1 MPRNPWLRAVM
12 LVVVPFVTS
21 AEPVPPDNPIK
32 PFELVNDDTVVFIG
46 SEFTEQRIRHN
57 HLEAALTAR
66 WPGRGLRF
74 YNLGWSG
81 DTPAAASRGYFGGA
95 AEGYRRLMEELKRIK
110 PSAVF
115 LEYGAIA
122 SYDGPDGVQPF
133 LTRLEKLVADIR
145 KITKRIVI
153 VTPAPVESKPRIQ
166 EAITTL
172 QSNRAAI
179 TRVLVGYG
187 RDRGFHVVD
196 LFQAGF
202 PIKEKTGY
210 THDGIRLTGASYAM
224 MADRTLEALK
234 VKAPELSPGKSAR
247 LRDLIARKNDLYFH
261 RYRPQNETY
270 LRGFRKHEQG
280 KNAREIP
287 LFDAM
292 IAQAEARIAAFIQG
306 KALPPAPEAIPPA
319 PRTVNALDPEDERRE
334 LKAPPGFNISLF
346 AAEPMIRNPIHMNW
360 DARGRLW
367 VATSPIYPHIMPGA
381 RPSDEIIV
389 LEDTN
394 GDGRADK
401 RTVFAD
407 DLLIPTAVLPDDRGG
422 AYVANSTEVLHLS
435 DTDGDGR
442 ADARQVV
449 LAGFGTEDTHHIL
462 HTFMWG
468 PDGALYFNQSIYI
481 HTHTETPHGV
491 ERLMGSGIWRL
502 QTDTHKAEIVSRGM
516 VNPWG
521 HEFNRWGQSFAT
533 DGAGGNGIN
542 YAFRGSAFAT
552 ANGYRR
558 VLPGLNPGRPKYC
571 GLAVISGRGFPEDW
585 QDTLVANDF
594 RGNRTHRFALEQQD
608 SGYISKQQ
616 ADVITSGHRAFR
628 PVDLKMGPDGALYI
642 ADWYN
647 PIINHGEVD
656 FRDPRRDTEHGRIWR
671 LIRNDAPR
679 IERPDFIGSSI
690 PQLVS
695 MLGSAEQY
703 TRNTARRQLVL
714 RDTSKVVQTLRKQLT
729 SLKHTSPSFEQDRLE
744 ILWAFQAIGMMELP
758 LWDAVASSPDF
769 RARATAMRV
778 LDDWGP
784 QSDGGLER
792 LRQGIADEHPQVRLE
807 AVNTARYFDSDE
819 AAAISLE
826 ALDHTMDPYLDFAL
840 WETMR
845 RLEPRWL
852 PKFLAGKQTFG
863 GNPRQVAFAIKAV
876 EKPQALN
883 PLVDLLA
890 DGKLDARATRD
901 TISLVGE
908 MGSPT
913 HLNVIYEQA
922 LADPMTRTATLNAL
936 VTAGS
941 RAKPTIDL
949 SRVVGLLDQPQGAH
963 LAGIWQVEA
972 AKPTLI
978 TLAKAPATDEALRR
992 GSLMGLAAFGDHST
1006 LSDIAGSNQ
1015 PVRQRRQAIQA
1026 LVPLDPAVA
1035 AEPAAKLLT
1044 DPAAEAEA
1052 EAVVGAFLL
1061 HKSGPS
1067 ALTTALKG
1075 QSLPPAVATLG
1086 LRQATTA
1093 GKRGEALASLFS
1105 SSASPPKMP
1114 QKLTETELAQLV
1126 KDVAAS
1132 GDPIRGEAIYR
1143 RPALACMACHAIAGG
1158 GGKVGPD
1165 MVSLGASSPV
1175 DYIIDSLLSPSA
1187 KIKEGYHTV
1196 AVTMKNG
1203 STISGTLIREGGGSI
1218 VVRDGTGR
1226 EVEIADAQVQSKTV
1240 APVSL
1245 MPPALTAS
1253 LDRSEFR
1260 DLVAYLSSLGRDG
1273 AYKAPSNAFVRRW
1286 KCADRLTFS
1295 RVDGS
1300 LPPNEVKGRTLRYTI
1315 EVTKAGR
1322 IAMLLV
1328 DPASVTVTHSDKKIP
1343 IEASSGLKSRTDLQP
1358 ATSQGVIRMGRMIV
1372 DLPRGRHYFDMQVS
1386 PHRKAPLRIEV
1397 VEVPGSA
1404 GRARPVNE

>member
-1 MPRNPWLRAVM
+1 M
-12 LVVVPFVTS
+12 LVLLIIPIIST
-21 AEPVPPDNPIK
+21 AKPVSVDNATK
-32 PFELVNDDTVVFIG
+32 QFELINGDTVVFIG
-46 SEFTEQRIRHN
+46 SEFTEQRIREN
-57 HLEAALTAR
+57 YLEATLTAR
-66 WPGRGLRF
+66 WPDRRLRF

-95 AEGYRRLMEELKRIK
+95 AEGYRRLLEELQRIK
-110 PSAVF
+110 PTIVF

-122 SYDGPDGVQPF
+122 SYNGPDGVQPF
-133 LTRLEKLVADIR
+133 LAQLNKLISDVQ
-145 KITKRIVI
+145 KITNRIVI
-153 VTPAPVESKPRIQ
+153 VTPTPVETKPRI
-166 EAITTL
+166 EETITTL
-172 QSNRAAI
+172 RSNRAA
-179 TRVLVGYG
+179 TVRALVEYG
-187 RDRGFHVVD
+187 HERGFHVVD
-196 LFQAGF
+196 LFTAGF
-202 PIKEKTGY
+202 PEKNNTEH
-210 THDGIRLTGASYAM
+210 THDGIRLTGKSYAM
-224 MADRTLEALK
+224 MANRTLEALK
-234 VKAPELSPGKSAR
+234 VEKPELAPDKSAR
-247 LRDLIARKNDLYFH
+247 LRDLIARKNELYFH

-292 IAQAEARIAAFIQG
+292 IAQAESRIAAFVLG
-306 KALPPAPEAIPPA
+306 KPLPPAPEAIPPA
-319 PRTVNALDPEDERRE
+319 PRTVNALDPENERRE
-334 LKAPPGFNISLF
+334 LKAPPGFTISLF
-346 AAEPMIRNPIHMNW
+346 AAEPMVKNPIHMNW

-442 ADARQVV
+442 ADERRVV

-521 HEFNRWGQSFAT
+521 HGFNRWGQSFAT

-594 RGNRTHRFALEQQD
+594 RGNRTHRFVLEQQD

-679 IERPDFIGSSI
+679 IERPDFMGSSVA
-690 PQLVS
+690 QLVV
-695 MLGSAEQY
+695 MLGSTEQY

-714 RDTSKVVQTLRKQLT
+714 RDPTKVTQALRKRLT
-729 SLKHTSPSFEQDRLE
+729 SLKPASPSFEQDRLE
-744 ILWAFQAIGMMELP
+744 ILWTFQAIGVVNLP
-758 LWDAVASSPDF
+758 LWDMVASSPDP
-769 RARATAMRV
+769 RARATAMRI

-807 AVNTARYFDSDE
+807 AVNTARYFNSDE
-819 AAAISLE
+819 AAATALE
-826 ALDHTMDPYLDFAL
+826 TLDHPMDPYLDFAL

-845 RLEPRWL
+845 RLEPHWL
-852 PKFLAGKQTFG
+852 PKFLTGKQTFE
-863 GNPRQVAFAIKAV
+863 GNPRHVAFAIKAV

-883 PLVDLLA
+883 PLVDLLSA
-890 DGKLDARATRD
+890 GKLDARATRD
-901 TISLVGE
+901 TISLVGK
-908 MGSPT
+908 MGSPPQ
-913 HLNVIYEQA
+913 LNAIYEQA
-922 LADPMTRTATLNAL
+922 LTNPAIRPVALSAL
-936 VTAGS
+936 VTAGP
-941 RAKPTIDL
+941 RAKPTGDL
-949 SRVVGLLDQPQGAH
+949 SRVAGLLDQPQGAH
-963 LAGIWQVEA
+963 LAGIWRVEK
-972 AKPTLI
+972 AKPALI
-978 TLAKAPATDEALRR
+978 TLAKAPGTDEALRL
-992 GSLMGLAAFGDHST
+992 GSLMGLAAFGDRKA

-1015 PVRQRRQAIQA
+1015 PARQRRQAIQL
-1026 LVPLDPAVA
+1026 LVPLDPAAA
-1035 AEPAAKLLT
+1035 AELAVRLLT
-1044 DPAAEAEA
+1044 DPAAEPET

-1061 HKSGPS
+1061 HKGGPS
-1067 ALTTALKG
+1067 ALTSALEG
-1075 QSLPPAVATLG
+1075 QSIPPTVATLG

-1093 GKRGEALASLFS
+1093 GKRGEPLASLFS
-1105 SSASPPKMP
+1105 ASASPAKMP
-1114 QKLTETELAQLV
+1114 QSLTKKELTQLV

-1132 GDPIRGEAIYR
+1132 GDPARGEAIYR

-1175 DYIIDSLLSPSA
+1175 DYIINSLLSPSA
-1187 KIKEGYHTV
+1187 KIKEGYHTI

-1203 STISGTLIREGGGSI
+1203 TTISGTLLREGGGSI

-1226 EVEIADAQVQSKTV
+1226 EFEIADAQVQSKTV

-1245 MPPALTAS
+1245 MPPGLTAS

-1260 DLVAYLSSLGRDG
+1260 DLIAYLSSLGRDG

-1286 KCADRLTFS
+1286 KIKDMVTFS

-1300 LPPNEVKGRTLRYTI
+1300 LPPDEVQGRTLRYTI

-1322 IAMLLV
+1322 IAMLLL
-1328 DPASVTVTHSDKKIP
+1328 DPASVTFTLSDKKIP
-1343 IEASSGLKSRTDLQP
+1343 IETSSGLKPRTDLQP
-1358 ATSQGVIRMGRMIV
+1358 APSQGVIRMGRMIL
-1372 DLPRGRHYFDMQVS
+1372 DLPRGRHHFNVQVS
-1386 PHRKAPLRIEV
+1386 PRRKAPLRIEV
-1397 VEVPGSA
+1397 AEVPGSP